1 VGDGGTTFERKTLRS
16 GNRDRRPMAAR
27 AVGRYALRQHRS
39 GGRLVMTGPEDRAAV
54 AARGG
59 QLRAADA
66 DREQVIDLL
75 KAAFVHG
82 QLAQEEF
89 GERIGRALAS
99 RTYAELAALTAD
111 IPAGE
116 PAAPTP
122 HLAAAPKTRRRVSRR
137 AVAGACVLVS
147 AAIMVIDAMH
157 TGNAASDTA
166 NLLYVLCI
174 LLFLTSFAVFAC
186 IHFTQQDPP
195 AGKPPQRPVSGAG
208 DRGTRPQA
216 PAASAEALPPP
227 GQASRDTAET
237 TGHRRAAKPRFA
249 LGLLPGS

>member
-1 VGDGGTTFERKTLRS
+1 
-16 GNRDRRPMAAR
+16 MI
-27 AVGRYALRQHRS
+27 
-39 GGRLVMTGPEDRAAV
+39 GPEDRAAA

-75 KAAFVHG
+75 KVAFVHG
-82 QLAQEEF
+82 LLAKDEF

-122 HLAAAPKTRRRVSRR
+122 HVAPAAKARRRVSKR

-147 AAIMVIDAMH
+147 AAIMVIDAAH
-157 TGNAASDTA
+157 
-166 NLLYVLCI
+166 
-174 LLFLTSFAVFAC
+174 
-186 IHFTQQDPP
+186 
-195 AGKPPQRPVSGAG
+195 
-208 DRGTRPQA
+208 
-216 PAASAEALPPP
+216 
-227 GQASRDTAET
+227 
-237 TGHRRAAKPRFA
+237 
-249 LGLLPGS
+249 